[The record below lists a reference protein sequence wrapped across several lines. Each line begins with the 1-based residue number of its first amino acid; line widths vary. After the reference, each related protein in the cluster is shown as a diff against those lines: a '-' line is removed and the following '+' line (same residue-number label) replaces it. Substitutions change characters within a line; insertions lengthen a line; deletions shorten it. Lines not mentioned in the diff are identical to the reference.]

1 MELAVSPRR
10 LAHPL
15 ACALLGAWLVSAG
28 GSNPVRRVNAV
39 LAPGEDVNQWLPS
52 ADGQRAYYLVT
63 QDGFDGGQIF
73 RVSTLGNRDALALTA
88 ALPAGRD
95 IFIMQLAADGTRLA
109 YAADQDT
116 DEQWELYGLPTDG
129 SAAPVKLSGPLA
141 ANQDVSPASF
151 RFSPDGTRVVF
162 FVGQKLW
169 SAPADGSAPALQLGP
184 QSVVGLFRIAPD
196 SSRVVFTSGQLYS
209 VPIDGS
215 APPLQLSGTGIA
227 EQPRTDYQITP
238 DGARVVYRA
247 WTFVGEDAVNWI
259 FSVPIDGSAA
269 PELLFPPIL
278 DDVFIGSAT
287 PFVYVTSDSS
297 RVVYRTDPT
306 YQLLSAPIDG
316 SGPVVRLDPGGGHVG
331 YDCRLTA
338 DDRVVFGFVPS
349 GLSQAIFVVPADGS
363 QPAARL
369 TPEGGP
375 TPIKWELSATGRVV
389 YDGHDGSHYGVYS
402 VPLAGGQAPVR
413 LSGTMVTGGNLA
425 HGNVVN
431 VPSFRLTPDGNTLVY
446 QADQD
451 TDEVVE
457 LYAVPTD
464 GHLPATKVN
473 APLATGG
480 DTFGYW
486 IAPNSARLL
495 YGADQSADAVYE
507 FFTTILPDDS
517 LELESLGEIPPGMGI
532 R

>member
-1 MELAVSPRR
+1 MGIHLSPRR
-10 LAHPL
+10 VVRTL

-28 GSNPVRRVNAV
+28 GANPVRRVNAV
-39 LAPGEDVNQWLPS
+39 LAPGEDVNLWLPS
-52 ADGQRAYYLVT
+52 SDGKRAYYIVT

-73 RVSTLGNRDALALTA
+73 RVSTLGNRDAVALTA
-88 ALPAGRD
+88 ALPTERD
-95 IFIMQLAADGTRLA
+95 IFTLQLANDGTRLA

-116 DEQWELYGLPTDG
+116 DEQWELYSVPTDA
-129 SAAPVKLSGPLA
+129 SAAPVKLNAALA
-141 ANQDVSPASF
+141 ANQDVSPYSF
-151 RFSPDGTRVVF
+151 RFTPDGTRVVF

-169 SAPADGSAPALQLGP
+169 SAPADGSSAAVQLGTM
-184 QSVVGLFRIAPD
+184 SVVGLFQIAPD
-196 SSRVVFTSGQLYS
+196 SGHVVFTSGQVYS
-209 VPIDGS
+209 VPTDGS
-215 APPLQLSGTGIA
+215 APPLQLSGTAIA
-227 EQPRTDYQITP
+227 EQPRTDYQISP

-247 WTFVGEDAVNWI
+247 WTFSGEDPINWI
-259 FSVPIDGSAA
+259 FSVPIDASAA
-269 PELLFPPIL
+269 PELLFPPLL
-278 DDVFIGSAT
+278 DTNFIGNAT
-287 PFVYVTSDSS
+287 PFVYITSDSS

-316 SGPVVRLDPGGGHVG
+316 SGSVVRLDPAGGHVG

-338 DDRVVFGFVPS
+338 DDRVVFGFAPS

-363 QPAARL
+363 QPAVRL

-375 TPIKWELSATGRVV
+375 TPIKWELSTSGRVV
-389 YDGHDGSHYGVYS
+389 YDGFYGGRYEVYS

-413 LSGTMVTGGNLA
+413 LSGTMVAGGNLVN
-425 HGNVVN
+425 GNIVN
-431 VPSFRLTPDGNTLVY
+431 VPSFRLTPDGSAVVY

-464 GHLPATKVN
+464 GRLPATKVN

-480 DTFGYW
+480 DTYGYW
-486 IAPNSARLL
+486 IAPNSARFL

-507 FFTTILPDDS
+507 FFTTILPSDA
-517 LELESLGEIPPGMGI
+517 LEVESQGEIPPGMGI
-532 R
+532 H